1 MGRSQNDAALK
12 RMPGKCPQCGS
23 RTYLART
30 RIQTDLL
37 EIQNIP
43 CTVCQECGD
52 EQIGQLVQKK
62 IDKILERSAKGK
74 LKTCLVV
81 M

>member
-1 MGRSQNDAALK
+1 MIHKDS
-12 RMPGKCPQCGS
+12 
-23 RTYLART
+23 
-30 RIQTDLL
+30 I

-52 EQIGQLVQKK
+52 EQIGQQAQKK
-62 IDKILERSAKGK
+62 VDKLLERAAKGK
-74 LKTCLVV
+74 LKSRLVV